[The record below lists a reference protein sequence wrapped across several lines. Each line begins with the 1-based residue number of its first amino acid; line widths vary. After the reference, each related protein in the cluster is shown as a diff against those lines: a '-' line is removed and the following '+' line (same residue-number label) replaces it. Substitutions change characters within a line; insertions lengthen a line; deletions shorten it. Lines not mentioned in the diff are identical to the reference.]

1 MTTPTLKIKIT
12 PAPKL
17 RGKMDVRFPANVDAL
32 SPIILNKSGG
42 NYTFSFDALALTD
55 VYQPWD
61 NDLAAI
67 AALTTTSY
75 GRSFLELADAPAAR
89 TLIGSA
95 VLRGYISGLTLS
107 NDPVTPNTILNIA
120 PGIATSDDITAS
132 IEITSAFSK
141 TTASWSVG
149 SGNGSLDSGSVANNT
164 WYHVFAIMRVDTGVV
179 DFLFSTSATAPTMPS
194 GYSKKRRIGSILT
207 DASGN
212 IIPFTQFGN
221 EFLWKTIPNH
231 VSAGSPPPTTATLM
245 SLIVPTGIQVIAK
258 FSCFLN
264 SNELIRRAVFLT
276 SPDQVQSATS
286 IGSKSSLAAG
296 SNLSPG
302 YPGIQQGDFMLRT
315 NTSGQIYF
323 QLDGSS
329 ANTTLRFITLGW
341 IDNL

>member
-1 MTTPTLKIKIT
+1 MTTPTLKIKVL
-12 PAPKL
+12 PKPTIK
-17 RGKMDVRFPANVDAL
+17 GKMDVRFPANVETE
-32 SPIILNKSGG
+32 SPILLDKTGG
-42 NYTFSFDALALTD
+42 TYNFSLDMD
-55 VYQPWD
+55 EV
-61 NDLAAI
+61 
-67 AALTTTSY
+67 TSNI
-75 GRSFLELADAPAAR
+75 ELPM
-89 TLIGSA
+89 T

-107 NDPVTPNTILNIA
+107 NDPVTPNTILNISEGMA
-120 PGIATSDDITAS
+120 AGDDHLTAISLATAY
-132 IEITSAFSK
+132 SK
-141 TTASWSVG
+141 TTGAWVAG
-149 SGNGSLDSGSVANNT
+149 SGNGALDAGSVANST
-164 WYHVFAIMRVDTGVV
+164 WYHVFLIYRFDNAVADV
-179 DFLFSTSATAPTMPS
+179 LFSTSATSPTMPAN
-194 GYSKKRRIGSILT
+194 YTHKRRIGSFLT
-207 DASGN
+207 DGSGN

-221 EFLWKTIPNH
+221 EFLWKTIPTH
-231 VSAGSPPPTTATLM
+231 VSAGSPPPTTATLT